1 MGYEIKYFYKEAD
14 ETPGSYKEEI
24 LSRISKLGKFD
35 EEIPIEQV
43 AGKIMAQ
50 LARRNVLIVDI
61 EICEYAKNKIKYKE
75 TENGIFIK
83 NKKFSFESG
92 AAITA
97 EFYEDEELERILEDK
112 NLLEKIKKSI
122 GITQQEKHPG
132 TMISVPKI
140 STNKKALRLEIYDP
154 EVPARHKV
162 EQKGYK
168 LTLGKKYPIYEEK
181 SMGAG
186 LLTYMTKDDR
196 GREAEISSECFIVP
210 PMGLSHNA
218 DEYRYVGAEK
228 EKKDVDLWR
237 NLSTEQSMPDIR
249 SK

>member
-24 LSRISKLGKFD
+24 LSRTSKLGKFD

-50 LARRNVLIVDI
+50 LARRNLLIVDI
-61 EICEYAKNKIKYKE
+61 EIYEYSKNKIKYKE

-83 NKKFSFESG
+83 NKKFSFDRGASISAES
-92 AAITA
+92 
-97 EFYEDEELERILEDK
+97 YEDEELGRILEDK
-112 NLLEKIKKSI
+112 DLLEKIKKSI
-122 GITQQEKHPG
+122 GITQQPG

-140 STNKKALRLEIYDP
+140 YTNKKALRLEIYDP
-154 EVPARHKV
+154 EAPARHKV

-186 LLTYMTKDDR
+186 SLTYVTKDDR
-196 GREAEISSECFIVP
+196 GREAEINAECFIIP

-218 DEYRYVGAEK
+218 DEYQYVGAEK

>member
-14 ETPGSYKEEI
+14 ETPGTYKEEV
-24 LSRISKLGKFD
+24 LSRTSKLGKFD

-61 EICEYAKNKIKYKE
+61 EIYEYAKNKIKYKE

-83 NKKFSFESG
+83 NKKFSFDSG
-92 AAITA
+92 ASISA
-97 EFYEDEELERILEDK
+97 ESYEDEELVRILEDK

-122 GITQQEKHPG
+122 GITQEKQLG
-132 TMISVPKI
+132 TMMSVPKI

-186 LLTYMTKDDR
+186 LLIYVTKDDR
-196 GREAEISSECFIVP
+196 GREAEISAECFIAP
-210 PMGLSHNA
+210 PMGLSHNS
-218 DEYRYVGAEK
+218 DEYQYVGAEK

-237 NLSTEQSMPDIR
+237 NQSTEQSMPDIR